1 VLAGRLLNQPLAWS
15 PSAVAQVAHA
25 CRGRGPPDRLGL
37 DARACTGFVP
47 AACSD
52 ASLSLSSA
60 PVSSP
65 PGPVAARRQHMRRGS
80 RRHGAGRATY
90 LPIFRCCRRES
101 GKEFLRFL
109 DYFIWRRR
117 RRRSA
122 PCRKES
128 DRGSGAAASDSDSDS
143 ELGRRAVL
151 VEWRLARFSAFVNC
165 DAATS
170 SSVA

>member
-37 DARACTGFVP
+37 GARVHWY
-47 AACSD
+47 CS
-52 ASLSLSSA
+52 SLSLSRA

-90 LPIFRCCRRES
+90 LPIFWCWRRRES

-109 DYFIWRRR
+109 DYFLWRRR